1 MNNDHELMK
10 NIQDYL
16 EQRATPE
23 QVAQLNDCLRQ
34 DPQARRLFREM
45 ANLDSALMT
54 TTADWEQD
62 LATPSCSNVTVCNEE
77 SLTVAQRESRTGV
90 TSKEAHGRFSWLSA
104 VLVIA
109 ASLLLAVGMSTWF
122 AAETEFAIVEYA
134 AGSQGLTAGMALG
147 AESHSLQAG
156 SVQLIT
162 PRGARIVIEAPALFF
177 FESDQRLQLKYGR
190 LAADIPKQA
199 HGFTVITPTGKAID
213 LGTKFG
219 VDMPRAGEAEIHV
232 FEGEVVAQSTE
243 GGNLR
248 NLRDSEAFKLQFAIG
263 RPSSFRSAAFIQPG
277 EVNSLNAALQAGQ
290 PKRSQNAIDQLRS
303 DPDLIALLDFEGE
316 RKHAGVY
323 RNVQGRWPGS
333 QAVEFTNV
341 GDHLKLDVGGERSWP
356 QLTLAAWVR
365 LDHLGE
371 PFHSLLHTDGWE
383 STKKGQVHWMVTEL
397 TTMRLALR
405 DNELAPEEQPHT
417 GWPDSVTSVLP
428 EQGRWVHLA
437 AVYDADSKSV
447 RFYFNGEYD
456 NTTKLAKA
464 FPALLGPAQIGNWN
478 SIDRTLSGRIDEMLI
493 LGRTMSDAEMER
505 LFAAGNPYR

>member
-1 MNNDHELMK
+1 MNNDHQLMK

-16 EQRATPE
+16 EDRATAE
-23 QVAQLNDCLRQ
+23 QVAQLNECLRN
-34 DPQARRLFREM
+34 DPEARRLFREV

-54 TTADWEQD
+54 TTVELDQEISAISSSGISARSETRMT
-62 LATPSCSNVTVCNEE
+62 ASSSE
-77 SLTVAQRESRTGV
+77 SEMKPVASEARSRH
-90 TSKEAHGRFSWLSA
+90 AWLSA

-109 ASLLLAVGMSTWF
+109 ASLLLAVALSTWF
-122 AAETEFAIVEYA
+122 AEESEFAIVEYA

-147 AESHSLQAG
+147 AESHSLKAG
-156 SVQLIT
+156 TVQLIT
-162 PRGARIVIEAPALFF
+162 PRGARIVIEAPALFS

-219 VDMPRAGEAEIHV
+219 VDMPKAGEAEIHV

-248 NLRDSEAFKLQFAIG
+248 NLRDSEAFKLQSAIG
-263 RPSSFRSAAFIQPG
+263 QPSSFRSAAFIQPG

-290 PKRSQNAIDQLRS
+290 PKRSQNALDQLRN

-316 RKHAGVY
+316 RQHPGVY

-333 QAVEFTNV
+333 QAVEFIDV

-371 PFHSLLHTDGWE
+371 PYHSLLHTDGWE
-383 STKKGQVHWMVTEL
+383 STRKGQVHWMVTDR

-405 DNELAPEEQPHT
+405 DNKLAPEEQPHS
-417 GWPDSVTSVLP
+417 GFPDSVTSVLP

-437 AVYDADSKSV
+437 AVYDADNKTV
-447 RFYFNGEYD
+447 RFYFNGKYD
-456 NTTKLAKA
+456 NTRKLGKA

-493 LGRTMSDAEMER
+493 LGRTMTDAEMER